1 MNRVTSTL
9 LAAAAGVL
17 ALILALPLGIILLLS
32 PANPAASC
40 GGGGGAPV
48 TAGQL
53 TTGQQQFAT
62 ELAARTGLDADV
74 IAAWELQEQNGSHA
88 AARQAANNND
98 WLDVGYTDSGTYG
111 STDSVWSNP
120 ITAADATAAWL
131 HGLPAVPGYPGGAP
145 SVQAIL
151 TTAGQPAAVQ
161 IAAIQGSGFASSGER
176 DLPGLYASVVAAS
189 GSNTASGA
197 VPVSAQ
203 GAGIDQTTATSY
215 IAALGAG
222 VKVGYAIVTA
232 GGQVLA
238 QHDATTQVPG
248 ASITKAMLLVAY
260 LEQLGNR
267 PVPPAAQAE
276 LDPMIEISDN
286 AAGSW
291 TFAQVGAAA
300 VNHVAAQAGMT
311 GFALDTSDPLYTL
324 GQSSITALDFA
335 RLFSTIDQLMPAKNR
350 GYGMGLLANIS
361 AGDHWGILDA
371 GIGVTAS
378 KAGWKTEPDGHVV
391 NQAAQLQL
399 QGQAAGIAIVSEGE
413 GSQGAGETIMQTVAS
428 DLLAGAAGTTAAS
441 GTLVS
446 DPIGCGQPS
455 SGTFVSGGVAS
466 ILPDGQAT
474 IPQGAPQQVQ
484 QAIAAGNALINTFY
498 SQERRAHMLT
508 QVQDSYDCSG
518 STDFVLYNA
527 GLSSPQVDVGD
538 GTASDSTALETY
550 DQTGPGQWIT
560 VYANPGHA
568 FIEIAGVVLD
578 TAPYSS
584 VQPASVPD
592 SYPPDDPDN
601 GGPAS
606 GPRWQ
611 PASIIPAQVHGDV
624 YGWFDERHPTG
635 L

>member
-1 MNRVTSTL
+1 MSGRIA
-9 LAAAAGVL
+9 LAGIAVL
-17 ALILALPLGIILLLS
+17 VALPLGIILLLS
-32 PANPAASC
+32 PANPAGGC
-40 GGGGGAPV
+40 GAGAGVPV
-48 TAGQL
+48 TSGQL
-53 TTGQQQFAT
+53 TSGQQQFAG
-62 ELAARTGLDADV
+62 ELAARTGLDGDV
-74 IAAWELQEQNGSHA
+74 VAAWELAEESGSHA
-88 AARQAANNND
+88 IARAAADNND
-98 WLDVGYTDSGTYG
+98 WLNVGYTDSGTYG
-111 STDSVWSNP
+111 STDSVWSDP
-120 ITAADATAAWL
+120 VTAADATAGWL
-131 HGLPAVPGYPGGAP
+131 QGEDTIPGYGTA
-145 SVQAIL
+145 STAVQAIL

-161 IAAIQGSGFASSGER
+161 IAAIQDSGWASSGYP
-176 DLPGLYASVVAAS
+176 DLPGLYASVATAPGAS
-189 GSNTASGA
+189 DTGQGA

-203 GAGIDQTTATSY
+203 VGGIDQTTATSY
-215 IAALGAG
+215 ITGLGAG
-222 VKVGYAIVTA
+222 VQVGYAVVSA

-238 QHDATTQVPG
+238 QHDATMQVPG

-276 LDPMIEISDN
+276 LGPMIEISDN
-286 AAGSW
+286 TAGSW

-300 VNHVAAQAGMT
+300 VEHVAVQAGMT
-311 GFALDTSDPLYTL
+311 GFALDTSDPVYTL
-324 GQSSITALDFA
+324 GQSLITALDFA
-335 RLFSTIDQLMPAKNR
+335 RLFASIDQLMPATNR
-350 GYGMGLLANIS
+350 AYGMGLLENIS

-378 KAGWKTEPDGHVV
+378 KAGWKTEPDGEVV

-399 QGQAAGIAIVSEGE
+399 QGQAAGIAVVSEGE

-428 DLLAGAAGTTAAS
+428 DLLAAGGTTAAS
-441 GTLVS
+441 GVLVS
-446 DPIGCGQPS
+446 DPIGCGQP

-498 SQERRAHMLT
+498 SQERRANMLT

-538 GTASDSTALETY
+538 GTASDSTALQNY

-568 FIEIAGVVLD
+568 FIEIAGLVLD
-578 TAPYSS
+578 TAYYSS
-584 VQPASVPD
+584 VTPASVPD

-611 PASIIPAQVHGDV
+611 PASIIPAQVRDDV
-624 YGWFDERHPTG
+624 HGWFDERHPAG

>member
-1 MNRVTSTL
+1 MSRRFVF
-9 LAAAAGVL
+9 AGV
-17 ALILALPLGIILLLS
+17 AIVVALPLGILLLLS
-32 PANPAASC
+32 PSNPAGSC
-40 GGGGGAPV
+40 GGAGVPV

-53 TTGQQQFAT
+53 TSGQQQFAG
-62 ELAARTGLDADV
+62 ELAARTGLDGDV
-74 IAAWELQEQNGSHA
+74 IAAWELAEESGAHA
-88 AARQAANNND
+88 TARAAANNND
-98 WLDVGYTDSGTYG
+98 WLNIGYTDSGTYG
-111 STDSVWSNP
+111 SADSVWSDP
-120 ITAADATAAWL
+120 VTAADATAGWL
-131 HGLPAVPGYPGGAP
+131 HGQDTIPGYGTATTAI
-145 SVQAIL
+145 QAML

-161 IAAIQGSGFASSGER
+161 IAAIQDSGWASSGYP
-176 DLPGLYASVVAAS
+176 DLPGLYASVATGPGGSS
-189 GSNTASGA
+189 GTGRGA
-197 VPVSAQ
+197 VLVSDQ
-203 GAGIDQTTATSY
+203 VGGIDETTATSY
-215 IAALGAG
+215 IAGLGAG
-222 VKVGYAIVTA
+222 VKVGYAVVSA

-238 QHDATTQVPG
+238 QHDATMRVPG

-260 LEQLGNR
+260 LERLGNR

-276 LDPMIEISDN
+276 LDSMIEISDN

-300 VNHVAAQAGMT
+300 VERVAAQAGMT
-311 GFALDTSDPLYTL
+311 GFALDTSDPVYTL
-324 GQSSITALDFA
+324 GQSLITALDFA
-335 RLFSTIDQLMPAKNR
+335 RLFSSIDQLMPAKNR
-350 GYGMGLLANIS
+350 AYGMGLLENIS

-371 GIGVTAS
+371 GIGATAS
-378 KAGWKTEPDGHVV
+378 KAGWKTEPDGQVV

-399 QGQAAGIAIVSEGE
+399 QGQATGIAIVSEGE
-413 GSQGAGETIMQTVAS
+413 GSQGAGEQIMQTVAS
-428 DLLAGAAGTTAAS
+428 DLLAGTGDTTAAS
-441 GTLVS
+441 GVLVS
-446 DPIGCGQPS
+446 DQIGCGQP

-484 QAIAAGNALINTFY
+484 EAIAAGNALISTFY
-498 SQERRAHMLT
+498 SQERRANMLT

-568 FIEIAGVVLD
+568 FIEIAGLVLD
-578 TAPYSS
+578 TYHVSS
-584 VQPASVPD
+584 VTPASVPD
-592 SYPPDDPDN
+592 SYPADDPDN

-611 PASIIPAQVHGDV
+611 PASIIPAQVRGDV
-624 YGWFDERHPTG
+624 YGWFDERHPAG